1 MVMAAAGLVSG
12 LGVIK
17 AAVGE
22 GLRDLVVGVVA
33 GARGVGEGLVVASAV
48 EGSRHYCWASD
59 TGWRLQPGGQITNLQ
74 LGEKKPPFLG
84 SGLPL

>member
-1 MVMAAAGLVSG
+1 MAAAGLVSG

-33 GARGVGEGLVVASAV
+33 GARGV
-48 EGSRHYCWASD
+48 RSD
-59 TGWRLQPGGQITNLQ
+59 MGWRLQPGGRIANLQ
-74 LGEKKPPFLG
+74 LGEKKPHFLG
-84 SGLPL
+84 RELPL